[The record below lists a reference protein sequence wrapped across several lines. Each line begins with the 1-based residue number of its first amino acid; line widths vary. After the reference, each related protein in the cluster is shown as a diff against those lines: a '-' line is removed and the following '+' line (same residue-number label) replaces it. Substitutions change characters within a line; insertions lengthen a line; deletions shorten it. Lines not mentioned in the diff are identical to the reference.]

1 MLLENVS
8 PASVAVADAVK
19 GDDSQSEKLKNESNG
34 DEESAADLIVLKG
47 GFSTSDQSYK
57 FEIKSD
63 GTGKIFYSEYYLN
76 ESEEFSHEIDLRE
89 LEREIETLFAEEV
102 ELRKAE
108 NLSAEVSD
116 LESARDE
123 IAAERLEEFF
133 WEEINSTLEDPF
145 FRSTYD
151 DSEWGEEFHC
161 ENGTTK
167 EFEEFL
173 RLCVMTERAA
183 SKAVAEDYLIVT
195 SETECDAAGLDESS
209 FYTERLNELVE
220 IACEHFKPFG
230 FHYDYN
236 DGCGDR
242 YSGYCESA
250 ESVSVP
256 VKEFARVP
264 AREKMLGM
272 EKLKEKLAEMKI
284 ESERIEHLTAF

>member
-8 PASVAVADAVK
+8 AAFAV
-19 GDDSQSEKLKNESNG
+19 G
-34 DEESAADLIVLKG
+34 DEGSSHPAEPEQESKIESSADLIVFKG

-76 ESEEFSHEIDLRE
+76 ESEEFSHEADLAE
-89 LEREIETLFAEEV
+89 LKAEIEILFAEEI

-108 NLSAEVSD
+108 DLPAEVSV
-116 LESARDE
+116 LEAARAE
-123 IAAERLEEFF
+123 IEQERLEEFF
-133 WEEINSTLEDPF
+133 WEEINPTLEDPF

-151 DSEWGEEFHC
+151 DSEWGEEFNC
-161 ENGTTK
+161 ENGTIK
-167 EFEEFL
+167 EFQEFL
-173 RLCVMTERAA
+173 ELCVMTDRAA
-183 SKAVAEDYLIVT
+183 SGAASSDYLIVA
-195 SETECDAAGLDESS
+195 SESECYAAGLDESS

-220 IACEHFKPFG
+220 IACEHFKPSG
-230 FHYDYN
+230 FHYEYN

-242 YSGYCESA
+242 YSGYCESP
-250 ESVSVP
+250 ESISIP

-272 EKLKEKLAEMKI
+272 KKLKAELARMNVEP
-284 ESERIEHLTAF
+284 ERIARLTAF

>member
-8 PASVAVADAVK
+8 AVAVVVADVAD
-19 GDDSQSEKLKNESNG
+19 GDHSQSVNLENEPNEEK
-34 DEESAADLIVLKG
+34 DAANLIVLKG
-47 GFSTSDQSYK
+47 GFSTSDQSYR

-76 ESEEFSHEIDLRE
+76 ESEEFWHEADLRE
-89 LEREIETLFAEEV
+89 LETEIETLFAEEI

-108 NLSAEVSD
+108 NLSADVSD

-123 IAAERLEEFF
+123 IAQEQLEEFF
-133 WEEINSTLEDPF
+133 WEEINSMLEDPF

-151 DSEWGEEFHC
+151 DGWGEELHC

-173 RLCVMTERAA
+173 QLCVMTERAA
-183 SKAVAEDYLIVT
+183 SKAVAENYLIVT

-220 IACEHFKPFG
+220 IACEHFKPSG

-236 DGCGDR
+236 DGCPDR
-242 YSGYCESA
+242 YSGYCESS
-250 ESVSVP
+250 ESVSIP

-272 EKLKEKLAEMKI
+272 KKLKAELARMNI
-284 ESERIEHLTAF
+284 EPERIERLTSF

>member
-8 PASVAVADAVK
+8 AAAAVVAGVADSDNSPGVNLENEPK
-19 GDDSQSEKLKNESNG
+19 DEK
-34 DEESAADLIVLKG
+34 DAADLIVLKG

-57 FEIKSD
+57 FEVKSD
-63 GTGKIFYSEYYLN
+63 GTGKIFYSEDYLN
-76 ESEEFSHEIDLRE
+76 ESEEFRHEANLSE

-108 NLSAEVSD
+108 NLSADVSD

-123 IAAERLEEFF
+123 IAQERLEEFF

-161 ENGTTK
+161 ENGATK

-183 SKAVAEDYLIVT
+183 SKAVESDYLVVV
-195 SETECDAAGLDESS
+195 SESECYAAGLDENS

-220 IACEHFKPFG
+220 IGCEHFKPSG
-230 FHYDYN
+230 YHYEYN

-242 YSGYCESA
+242 YSGYCESP
-250 ESVSVP
+250 ESISLA

-272 EKLKEKLAEMKI
+272 KKLKEKLAEMKI
-284 ESERIEHLTAF
+284 ESERIERLTAF

>member
-8 PASVAVADAVK
+8 AAAVVVADVTDS
-19 GDDSQSEKLKNESNG
+19 DDSPGVNLENETG
-34 DEESAADLIVLKG
+34 DEKDTADLIVLKG

-76 ESEEFSHEIDLRE
+76 ESEEFWHEADLRE
-89 LEREIETLFAEEV
+89 LEREIETLFAEEIG
-102 ELRKAE
+102 LRKAE
-108 NLSAEVSD
+108 DLSMDVSD

-151 DSEWGEEFHC
+151 DDGWGEEFNC
-161 ENGTTK
+161 ENGATK
-167 EFEEFL
+167 EFQEFL
-173 RLCVMTERAA
+173 ELCVMTERAA
-183 SKAVAEDYLIVT
+183 SKAVESDYLVVV
-195 SETECDAAGLDESS
+195 SESECYAAGLDESS
-209 FYTERLNELVE
+209 FYTERLNELAE
-220 IACEHFKPFG
+220 IACEHYKPAG
-230 FHYDYN
+230 YHYEYN

-242 YSGYCESA
+242 YSGYCESP
-250 ESVSVP
+250 ESVSIP

-272 EKLKEKLAEMKI
+272 KKLKAELARMNVEP
-284 ESERIEHLTAF
+284 ERIERLAAF

>member
-1 MLLENVS
+1 MLLENIS
-8 PASVAVADAVK
+8 PAVAAIAE
-19 GDDSQSEKLKNESNG
+19 SENAHNVSLENGTNNEK
-34 DEESAADLIVLKG
+34 DAADLIVLKG

-63 GTGKIFYSEYYLN
+63 GTGKIFYSEYHLN
-76 ESEEFSHEIDLRE
+76 ESEEFWHEADLGE
-89 LEREIETLFAEEV
+89 LEQEIETLFAEEI

-108 NLSAEVSD
+108 DLSTDISD

-123 IAAERLEEFF
+123 IAQERLEEFF

-151 DSEWGEEFHC
+151 DDGWGEEFHC

-173 RLCVMTERAA
+173 QLCVVTERAA
-183 SKAVAEDYLIVT
+183 GKAAPEDYLIVT

-209 FYTERLNELVE
+209 FYTERLGELVE
-220 IACEHFKPFG
+220 IACEHFKPSG
-230 FHYDYN
+230 YHYDYS
-236 DGCGDR
+236 DGCPDR
-242 YSGYCESA
+242 YSGYCESS
-250 ESVSVP
+250 ESVCIQ

-272 EKLKEKLAEMKI
+272 KKLKAELARMNVEP
-284 ESERIEHLTAF
+284 ERIERLTFF

>member
-8 PASVAVADAVK
+8 ITTAVVAGVADSGNSPGVNLENEPN
-19 GDDSQSEKLKNESNG
+19 DDKE
-34 DEESAADLIVLKG
+34 AADLIVLKG

-76 ESEEFSHEIDLRE
+76 ESEEFWHEADLAK
-89 LEREIETLFAEEV
+89 LKTEIETLFAEEI

-108 NLSAEVSD
+108 DLSRDVSG
-116 LESARDE
+116 LEAARDE
-123 IAAERLEEFF
+123 TAQERLEEFF
-133 WEEINSTLEDPF
+133 WEEINPTLEDPF

-151 DSEWGEEFHC
+151 EDGWGEEFHC
-161 ENGTTK
+161 ANGTTK
-167 EFEEFL
+167 EFKEFL
-173 RLCVMTERAA
+173 ELCVMTERAA
-183 SKAVAEDYLIVT
+183 GKAVAEDYLIVS

-220 IACEHFKPFG
+220 IACEHFKPLG

-242 YSGYCESA
+242 YSGYCESS
-250 ESVSVP
+250 ESITVSL
-256 VKEFARVP
+256 KEFTRVP
-264 AREKMLGM
+264 AREKMLGVK
-272 EKLKEKLAEMKI
+272 KLKEELARMNVEP
-284 ESERIEHLTAF
+284 ERIERLTAF

>member
-8 PASVAVADAVK
+8 TAVAAIAE
-19 GDDSQSEKLKNESNG
+19 SENAHDVSLENPAN
-34 DEESAADLIVLKG
+34 DEKDAADLIVLKG

-63 GTGKIFYSEYYLN
+63 GTGKIFYTEYHLN
-76 ESEEFSHEIDLRE
+76 ESEEFSHEADLRE
-89 LEREIETLFAEEV
+89 LEREIEALFAEEM

-108 NLSAEVSD
+108 NLSADVSD

-151 DSEWGEEFHC
+151 DDGWGEDFHC

-173 RLCVMTERAA
+173 ELCVMTERAA
-183 SKAVAEDYLIVT
+183 DKAEAEDYLVVV
-195 SETECDAAGLDESS
+195 SESDCYAAGLDESS

-220 IACEHFKPFG
+220 IACEHFKPAG
-230 FHYDYN
+230 YHYEYN

-242 YSGYCESA
+242 YSGYCESP
-250 ESVSVP
+250 ESITVSL
-256 VKEFARVP
+256 KEFARVP

-272 EKLKEKLAEMKI
+272 KKLKAELARMNVEPG
-284 ESERIEHLTAF
+284 RIERLTSF

>member
-1 MLLENVS
+1 MLLENIS
-8 PASVAVADAVK
+8 AAVAIAE
-19 GDDSQSEKLKNESNG
+19 GDSRNAKPEGEPNG
-34 DEESAADLIVLKG
+34 KIEAGLSVLKG
-47 GFSTSDQSYK
+47 GFSTSDQRYN

-63 GTGKIFYSEYYLN
+63 GTGKIFYSEHYLD
-76 ESEEFSHEIDLRE
+76 ESEEFCHEADLAE
-89 LEREIETLFAEEV
+89 LKAEIEKLFAEEI
-102 ELRKAE
+102 ESRKAE
-108 NLSAEVSD
+108 DLSMDVAD
-116 LESARDE
+116 LQAARDE

-151 DSEWGEEFHC
+151 DDEWGEELHC
-161 ENGTTK
+161 ANGATE

-183 SKAVAEDYLIVT
+183 SEAVESDYLIVI
-195 SETECDAAGLDESS
+195 SESECYAAGLDESS

-220 IACEHFKPFG
+220 IGCEYYKPAG
-230 FHYDYN
+230 YHYEYN

-242 YSGYCESA
+242 YSGYCESP
-250 ESVSVP
+250 ESISIP

-272 EKLKEKLAEMKI
+272 KKLKRELARMKI
-284 ESERIEHLTAF
+284 ESERIARLTAF

>member
-1 MLLENVS
+1 MLLETVS
-8 PASVAVADAVK
+8 AVAVVAGVT
-19 GDDSQSEKLKNESNG
+19 DSDNSQGVNLENEPNDEK
-34 DEESAADLIVLKG
+34 DAADLIVLKG

-76 ESEEFSHEIDLRE
+76 ESEEFRHESDLRE
-89 LEREIETLFAEEV
+89 LEREIETLFAEEI

-108 NLSAEVSD
+108 NLSTDVSD
-116 LESARDE
+116 LEAARDE
-123 IAAERLEEFF
+123 IAQERLEEFF
-133 WEEINSTLEDPF
+133 WEEINPTLEDPF

-183 SKAVAEDYLIVT
+183 SGAEAEDYLIVA

-209 FYTERLNELVE
+209 FCTERLDELAE

-230 FHYDYN
+230 FRYDYN

-250 ESVSVP
+250 ESISIA

-272 EKLKEKLAEMKI
+272 KELKEKLAEMKI
-284 ESERIEHLTAF
+284 GSERIERLTAF

>member
-8 PASVAVADAVK
+8 AATAVIAGVADS
-19 GDDSQSEKLKNESNG
+19 DNSQGVNLENKPN
-34 DEESAADLIVLKG
+34 DERDAADLIVLKA

-76 ESEEFSHEIDLRE
+76 ESEEFRHEADLRE
-89 LEREIETLFAEEV
+89 LEQEIETLFAEEV
-102 ELRKAE
+102 KLRKAE

-116 LESARDE
+116 IENARDQ
-123 IAAERLEEFF
+123 IASERLEEFF
-133 WEEINSTLEDPF
+133 WEEINPTLEDPF

-151 DSEWGEEFHC
+151 DDGWGEEFHC

-173 RLCVMTERAA
+173 QLCVMTERAA
-183 SKAVAEDYLIVT
+183 SKAAAEDYLIVA

-230 FHYDYN
+230 FRYDYN

-250 ESVSVP
+250 ESISIP

-272 EKLKEKLAEMKI
+272 KKLKAELARMSI
-284 ESERIEHLTAF
+284 ESERIERLTAF